1 MKKTKQYQKGKHL
14 YIKSGN
20 KKEVHTVKEKK
31 PLEMEFDK
39 NYQEVYVD
47 EFQFENTKEGMKIF
61 FGKKIFGTDK
71 IKRKRTILLQK
82 GTAGKTIKLLEDVLE
97 KIDSEK

>member
-14 YIKSGN
+14 YISSGG
-20 KKEVHTVKEKK
+20 KKEVHTIKK
-31 PLEMEFDK
+31 PEHPEIEFDE

-47 EFQFENTKEGMKIF
+47 KFHFENAENGVKIF

-71 IKRKRTILLQK
+71 IKLKRTILL
-82 GTAGKTIKLLEDVLE
+82 GKKASKKLIRILENIFKKDG
-97 KIDSEK
+97 